1 MSEGVVY
8 KDRKKRAREEENE
21 KRLVTKK
28 MEARIEENVKKI
40 KKEIKKAMKFKRI
53 TDIQEIYNKVTSF
66 PKDNFEAEKAY

>member
-53 TDIQEIYNKVTSF
+53 TDIQ
-66 PKDNFEAEKAY
+66 